1 MRFER
6 FTAEGCLLKWVR
18 PLAKDGIMLWV
29 MRPGRSIVSAG
40 GNRLCAFRGKL
51 CGRIAGEAVKGDMI
65 DYDHL
70 REYEKIW
77 KTYGK
82 QQNRSFALRSL

>member
-1 MRFER
+1 
-6 FTAEGCLLKWVR
+6 
-18 PLAKDGIMLWV
+18 

-40 GNRLCAFRGKL
+40 RIGYALGKL

-70 REYEKIW
+70 RSMRRSG

-82 QQNRSFALRSL
+82 QQNRSFALKEFVINHADDRFLQTEWRMHSAKKNLKR